1 MNASV
6 YNSKPIK
13 QIMLSL
19 NAIFLL
25 YVKFGSNLNNKII
38 QKGVSFRIMALVKTL
53 RDLTLLTMIQL
64 FNKAKNAKTWVKT
77 PNMF

>member
-53 RDLTLLTMIQL
+53 RDLILLTMIQL
-64 FNKAKNAKTWVKT
+64 FNKAKNAKT
-77 PNMF
+77 